1 MIRKRLGKDMEEEA
15 ALYTSSLEFDR
26 NIVSYDI
33 LGSLAH
39 TVMLAENK
47 IVSRDD
53 ASKILKALK
62 EMLEGVE
69 ELEFDPEVE
78 DIHMAIEGLLV
89 EKIGEVGGKLH
100 TARSRNDQ
108 IACDLRMWVR
118 GEVNDASRLIIS
130 LLGTLLELANRHV
143 ETMMPGYTH
152 LQHAQPTTLA
162 HHLMA
167 HCDAFMR
174 DLKRLENAYERINL
188 NPLGSCALATTS
200 FPIDR
205 ARTAELLGFDGLLE
219 NSMDAVSS
227 RDYIL
232 ETLSC
237 LAILMADVSRLAEEL
252 ILWSTHEFGFIEL
265 SDEYASTSSIMPQ
278 KKNPDVLEVMRARA
292 SRAFGDMISGFVM
305 LKSLPYSYNRDLQEL
320 SPILLD
326 SFNISKDSLR
336 LLNKVLKTSK
346 INKERMSKAC
356 EETFIT
362 ATELADLLVREKG
375 MPFRTAHGIVARVVA
390 EALRQGRGP
399 GEIDSKFIERAH
411 GKPLALSDKKIK
423 KALSVKEAVKIKT
436 AAGGPSPGEVERMAR
451 SREKLL
457 SKRERLL
464 KDRERRI
471 EESRGLLF
479 KAMEELMEG

>member
-1 MIRKRLGKDMEEEA
+1 
-15 ALYTSSLEFDR
+15 
-26 NIVSYDI
+26 
-33 LGSLAH
+33 
-39 TVMLAENK
+39 
-47 IVSRDD
+47 
-53 ASKILKALK
+53 
-62 EMLEGVE
+62 
-69 ELEFDPEVE
+69 
-78 DIHMAIEGLLV
+78 
-89 EKIGEVGGKLH
+89 
-100 TARSRNDQ
+100 
-108 IACDLRMWVR
+108 
-118 GEVNDASRLIIS
+118 
-130 LLGTLLELANRHV
+130 
-143 ETMMPGYTH
+143 
-152 LQHAQPTTLA
+152 
-162 HHLMA
+162 
-167 HCDAFMR
+167 MR
-174 DLKRLENAYERINL
+174 DLKRLEDAYERINL

-232 ETLSC
+232 ETLS
-237 LAILMADVSRLAEEL
+237 
-252 ILWSTHEFGFIEL
+252 
-265 SDEYASTSSIMPQ
+265 SIMPQ

-292 SRAFGDMISGFVM
+292 SRAFGDMISGFAM

-457 SKRERLL
+457 SKRERFL